1 MVQGVLVAGES
12 LAHVLNRDTGGPL
25 EGLVSSLNC
34 PPADHGGAHTALW
47 APVAG
52 ENGHSTPVREPTKM
66 FSLLLKSADKKRFF
80 RSKQVSSYVTLIR
93 FVITTRRK
101 KTLYIS

>member
-1 MVQGVLVAGES
+1 MLRHSRSDLLLATLCPIQEGSQEAATDALVQGVLVAGES
-12 LAHVLNRDTGGPL
+12 LAHVLNGDTGGLL

-34 PPADHGGAHTALW
+34 PPADHGGTHTALW

-66 FSLLLKSADKKRFF
+66 FSLLLKSADKK
-80 RSKQVSSYVTLIR
+80 
-93 FVITTRRK
+93 
-101 KTLYIS
+101 